1 MDLVARLLITLIV
14 VAFAAMSARIVMRTI
29 QRRNRL
35 IAVEREYATL
45 RQQRDDIQFHI
56 DWALS
61 SNDKNE
67 VNRLLIERN
76 NLDKRLEGVQQKYA
90 RIQEMGAFTP
100 KKLL

>member
-1 MDLVARLLITLIV
+1 
-14 VAFAAMSARIVMRTI
+14 MRYT
-29 QRRNRL
+29 
-35 IAVEREYATL
+35 EYATL

>member
-1 MDLVARLLITLIV
+1 MDLIARLLITLIV